1 MAWVKIDDQ
10 FFMHPKVIAAGR
22 DARDLYLAALTYTA
36 GQLTDGFVPAG
47 ALPLIAAMAGVPDA
61 ADLAARLVDV
71 RLWEP
76 TAGGYNIHDY
86 HEYNPSAEQVRATR
100 EARAEA
106 GRRGGLAAAASK
118 AEANDQANGEQNSTP
133 SPSPSPS
140 QIPDPVPGDAEAAG
154 ASAPTTKQAK
164 RRARPSK
171 ADPRTSTPAI
181 QCAYAVA
188 GKKYP
193 PLEVYDR
200 IIAALGD
207 RPDGAKLR
215 QCRAEWID
223 RGYNPGAWKWATEWY
238 VDGIPPRGP
247 ARASPGNGH
256 RPAPND
262 GVPRGKDAIAAW
274 LAQKEGERGE

>member
-1 MAWVKIDDQ
+1 MSWVKIDDQ

-76 TAGGYNIHDY
+76 TVGGYNIHDY
-86 HEYNPSAEQVRATR
+86 HEYNPSAGQVRATR

-118 AEANDQANGEQNSTP
+118 AQANDQANDEQNSTP

-140 QIPDPVPGDAEAAG
+140 PSPDPIPVPEEERVTP
-154 ASAPTTKQAK
+154 APAPAPKQRAK
-164 RRARPSK
+164 RPSR
-171 ADPRTSTPAI
+171 ADPRTKHPAI
-181 QCAYAVA
+181 QCVKGIMEGNAN
-188 GKKYP
+188 P
-193 PLEVYDR
+193 PKVLYDDL
-200 IIAALGD
+200 IQTLGET
-207 RPDGAKLR
+207 PDGPRLARCYK
-215 QCRAEWID
+215 EWVG
-223 RGYNPGAWKWATEWY
+223 RGFKPTNYAWVLEWY
-238 VDGIPPRGP
+238 AKGIPAGGP
-247 ARASPGNGH
+247 TRASPRNNGH
-256 RPAPND
+256 AQFTDPSVYEAA
-262 GVPRGKDAIAAW
+262 GKEW
-274 LAQKEGERGE
+274 NGG